1 MTAVRLPLLRRGR
14 PHESVDRD
22 LLRHAATG
30 EPLAEVSRAEPALI
44 ARDLDPERTAAARR
58 ALAERPAGE
67 LAEICRRA
75 ADLFDSAELPA
86 GDGVQ
91 GFGDYVRRLSGT
103 TGIPETM
110 VRANAEKIRSV
121 LDGVE
126 GVIAGLTRGL
136 DPAALDEGWTEEDG
150 RIVAY
155 RPETDVLGAVLPSN
169 SPGVHGLWLPAPAL
183 KVPVALKPGSREPWT
198 PYRVAQAMIAAGCP
212 AEAFSFYPTG
222 HGGAMEILLRSGRS
236 LLFGDK
242 TTVAPWAGDPRV
254 ELHGPGWS
262 KVIVG
267 RDRLGSWEESLDLIE
282 ESVAANGGRSC
293 INASSV
299 WVARSDRHGG
309 DGGGNG
315 AAAGASPARRLAE
328 ALAERL
334 ARVEALPLDHPGA
347 RLAAFPDPA
356 VARRISEHVDRLL
369 AGGGAED
376 LTARHRGSRVAEAG
390 GCTFLLPTVVW
401 CDDPGHPLVGTELL
415 FPFVS
420 VVEVDQDEIPAR
432 LGPTL
437 AATVLTGDAGLA
449 RALAGCRAIDRLN
462 LGDGPGAV
470 PTCRVSWDQPHEG
483 NLFEHLYRRRALG
496 GPGLALAAGAA
507 TSTGAAP

>member
-1 MTAVRLPLLRRGR
+1 MKLPLLRHGR

-30 EPLAEVSRAEPALI
+30 EPVAEVSRAEPALI
-44 ARDLDPERTAAARR
+44 GRDLAPERTAAARR
-58 ALAERPAGE
+58 KLAALPAAE
-67 LAEICRRA
+67 LAAISRRA
-75 ADLFDSAELPA
+75 ADLYVSAELPA

-91 GFGDYVRRLSGT
+91 GFGDYVRQLSGT
-103 TGIPETM
+103 TGIPETL

-121 LDGVE
+121 LANVD

-136 DPAALDEGWTEEDG
+136 DPSVLDDGWAEEDG
-150 RIVAY
+150 RIVAF
-155 RPETDVLGAVLPSN
+155 RAETDVLGAVLPSN

-183 KVPVALKPGSREPWT
+183 KIPVALKPGSREPWT
-198 PYRVAQAMIAAGCP
+198 PFRVAQAMIAAGCP
-212 AEAFSFYPTG
+212 PEAFSFYPAG
-222 HGGAMEILLRSGRS
+222 HGGAAELLLRCGRS

-242 TTVAPWAGDPRV
+242 TTVGPWAGDPRI

-267 RDRLGSWEESLDLIE
+267 RDRLDRWEESIDLIE
-282 ESVAANGGRSC
+282 ESIAANGGRSC

-299 WVARSDRHGG
+299 WVAKPAGGG
-309 DGGGNG
+309 DGP
-315 AAAGASPARRLAE
+315 SPARRLAE
-328 ALAERL
+328 ALALRL
-334 ARVEALPLDHPGA
+334 ARIEALPLDHPGA

-356 VARRISEHVDRLL
+356 AARRISEHVDRQL
-369 AGGGAED
+369 AFGGAED
-376 LTARHRGSRVAEAG
+376 LTARQRGPRVAEAG

-401 CDDPGHPLVGTELL
+401 CDDPGHPLAGMELL
-415 FPFVS
+415 FPFAS
-420 VVEVDQDEIPAR
+420 VVEVEQDEIPAR
-432 LGPTL
+432 LGPSL
-437 AATVLTGDAGLA
+437 AVTALTDDPAFA

-462 LGDGPGAV
+462 LGAGPGAV

-496 GPGLALAAGAA
+496 GPALAGAGAAPGTVRAAAAGAPA
-507 TSTGAAP
+507 